1 MHGDFKKKKTW
12 LKPGSILVA
21 CNLLS
26 FGAREDFLHS
36 RDNLIL
42 CHCSERQP
50 VHNNAE
56 LAEDSVTLVVMLA
69 VGMRCM
75 GWTVQLHVDVE
86 LRVKHI
92 HLEP

>member
-1 MHGDFKKKKTW
+1 MQVPCMHGDFKKTVKD
-12 LKPGSILVA
+12 LVQA
-21 CNLLS
+21 TS
-26 FGAREDFLHS
+26 SASARAKLFLHS